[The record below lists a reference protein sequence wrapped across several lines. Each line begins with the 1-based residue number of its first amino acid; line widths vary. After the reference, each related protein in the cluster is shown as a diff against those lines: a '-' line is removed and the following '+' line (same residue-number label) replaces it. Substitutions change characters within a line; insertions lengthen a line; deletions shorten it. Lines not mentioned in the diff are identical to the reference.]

1 MLLLFQLVQAYVV
14 FIKLKVFGRQ
24 KGGQNSREKSFSS
37 VDVFKT
43 SGKVNM
49 ILNDY
54 QCRRQTPPRIKI
66 SNESERIWNVS
77 QWTKV
82 LLNAIWYF
90 TQSGTFTC
98 TRLTF
103 KKNYKLFTV
112 DVRFTLISFYNL
124 NVIYTIYVK
133 VLLFYTVP
141 KYIFID
147 TKGLKEGVNL
157 MQPPPPLEN
166 IRFHTNH

>member
-112 DVRFTLISFYNL
+112 DVRFTLISFYNFL
-124 NVIYTIYVK
+124 QECELYNICKTFTILHSAQYCLHIFSSIPR
-133 VLLFYTVP
+133 VLRR
-141 KYIFID
+141 
-147 TKGLKEGVNL
+147 G
-157 MQPPPPLEN
+157 
-166 IRFHTNH
+166 